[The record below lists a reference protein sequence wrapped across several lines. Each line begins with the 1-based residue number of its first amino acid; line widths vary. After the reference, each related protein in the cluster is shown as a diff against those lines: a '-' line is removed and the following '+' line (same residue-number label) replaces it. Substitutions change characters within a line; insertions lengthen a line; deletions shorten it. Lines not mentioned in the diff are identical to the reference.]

1 MMDGNSLT
9 AVNLTHE
16 LATSWI
22 LKGNGTIKSKDLRG
36 ISNIVGYKSASKF
49 FFFFGQNKFTI
60 AALGA
65 LFSISHGS

>member
-49 FFFFGQNKFTI
+49 FFFFLAK
-60 AALGA
+60 
-65 LFSISHGS
+65 

>member
-22 LKGNGTIKSKDLRG
+22 LEGNGTIKSKDLRG

-49 FFFFGQNKFTI
+49 FFFWQNKFTI

-65 LFSISHGS
+65 LFSISHCS

>member
-22 LKGNGTIKSKDLRG
+22 LEGNGTIKSKDLRG

-49 FFFFGQNKFTI
+49 FFFLAK
-60 AALGA
+60 
-65 LFSISHGS
+65 